1 MPLAKCLVDGM
12 DTLPMPIHNNNV
24 EGNVGWIVRNDTTE
38 EKKNH
43 KTGSILLSNCY
54 YEVLRIHSH
63 GL

>member
-1 MPLAKCLVDGM
+1 M